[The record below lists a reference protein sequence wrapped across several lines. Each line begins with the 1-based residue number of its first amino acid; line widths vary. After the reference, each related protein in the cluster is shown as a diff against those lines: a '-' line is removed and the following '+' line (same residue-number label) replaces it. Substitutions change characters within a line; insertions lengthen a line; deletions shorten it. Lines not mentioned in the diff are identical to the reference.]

1 VTAIRPDVIQLP
13 VTIEPQPDDIT
24 CGPTCLHAVYRFHG
38 YPVALDEVIASVATL
53 ADGGTLEVHLA
64 CDALRRG
71 LRATIYTYNL
81 HLFDPTWF
89 AQPDIDIA
97 ARLRERA
104 RGKRDRKFDFACA
117 GYCEFLERGGE
128 LRFVDL
134 TRAELRGML
143 RQGAPVIAGLNVT
156 YLYRHARVSGPH
168 DDADDIHGEPGGHFV
183 VLAGY
188 NRDDKTIV
196 VADPYLSNPLAEGQ
210 LYSIHI
216 DRVIGAILLGV
227 MTYDASLL
235 ILAPPA

>member
-1 VTAIRPDVIQLP
+1 MSSRPDVLQLP
-13 VTIEPQPDDIT
+13 VTIEAQPDDIT

-38 YPVALDEVIASVATL
+38 LDVPLSEVIASVGTL
-53 ADGGTLEVHLA
+53 AGGGTLEVQLA
-64 CDALRRG
+64 CAALRRG
-71 LRATIYTYNL
+71 FGATIYTYNL

-89 AQPDIDIA
+89 AQPGIDIA
-97 ARLRERA
+97 ERLRARA
-104 RGKRDRKFDFACA
+104 AGRRDPKFEFACA
-117 GYCEFLERGGE
+117 GYREFLERGGH

-134 TRAELRGML
+134 TRAELRNLL
-143 RQGAPVIAGLNVT
+143 RRGAPVIAGLNVT
-156 YLYRHARVSGPH
+156 YLYRHARVSGPQDEP
-168 DDADDIHGEPGGHFV
+168 DDVHGEPAGHFV

-188 NRDDKTIV
+188 NRADKTIV

-235 ILAPPA
+235 VLAPPA